1 MGGAKRVIF
10 ALGAFGEARQA
21 AALADRADTVA
32 APGQNFMRI
41 TLVADVPNQSVA
53 GRIEDMMQRNRQLH
67 DAEAGA
73 KVSAGLGYRVD
84 EIVSQLI
91 GNFAQPCGFEPS
103 QIFRGADLV
112 KKRSFGWLVQRH
124 TPSPRTKVGHGTFTG
139 R

>member
-1 MGGAKRVIF
+1 MTPAARPTHTVGGRT
-10 ALGAFGEARQA
+10 E
-21 AALADRADTVA
+21 
-32 APGQNFMRI
+32 
-41 TLVADVPNQSVA
+41 DVLE
-53 GRIEDMMQRNRQLH
+53 GTRQLPP
-67 DAEAGA
+67 AEAGA
-73 KVSAGLGYRVD
+73 KMPAGLGYRVD
-84 EIVSQLI
+84 EIVSQLV